1 MTHYLL
7 GSTLTLRNAKED
19 DLENALAKLEGAF
32 RVYLDATE
40 GLDTE
45 RAKKRKP
52 NKDNKQTYQQVK
64 RGLEDLVGVQK
75 RGLIQRD
82 ERQKMLEA
90 MNQLH
95 AAITS

>member
-45 RAKKRKP
+45 RAKKRKHAL
-52 NKDNKQTYQQVK
+52 NQTK
-64 RGLEDLVGVQK
+64 IPRLTD
-75 RGLIQRD
+75 
-82 ERQKMLEA
+82 
-90 MNQLH
+90 
-95 AAITS
+95 